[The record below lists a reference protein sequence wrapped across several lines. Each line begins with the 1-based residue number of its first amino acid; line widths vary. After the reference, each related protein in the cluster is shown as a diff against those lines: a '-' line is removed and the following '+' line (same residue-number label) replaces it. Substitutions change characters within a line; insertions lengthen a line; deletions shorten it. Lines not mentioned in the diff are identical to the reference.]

1 MLFKT
6 LPVKIKLYG
15 LYRLPFRW
23 RDDCLFLHFRRLS
36 NFTHKISY
44 AFNMVTC
51 FVCLLCLSRNCITPA
66 MAVEKIKRTL
76 ASLLERPEYLL
87 DTPRNSIT
95 RKAAKELLESM
106 ESDSHGNLFREFAIG
121 LETAIKKAFPT
132 RMPKRSAKEKV
143 LSRFHFVR

>member
-1 MLFKT
+1 
-6 LPVKIKLYG
+6 
-15 LYRLPFRW
+15 
-23 RDDCLFLHFRRLS
+23 
-36 NFTHKISY
+36 
-44 AFNMVTC
+44 
-51 FVCLLCLSRNCITPA
+51 

-132 RMPKRSAKEKV
+132 RMPKRSSKEKV
-143 LSRFHFVR
+143 LSLFHSLSFCEVDEVWEKLYHQIGKDITVDRMMKQYTNDKIFTRCMFLNLLLHQQLESASLALD